1 MPASSPTVAPPGR
14 RRIFARPTS
23 RREWLLF
30 ALPAVLVIAAAF
42 WVTTRFVK
50 PAPPSTLTMTTGSAE
65 GAYHGFAQKYREIL
79 ARDGITL
86 ELKASGRSVDNLA
99 RLNATVE
106 PAP

>member
-1 MPASSPTVAPPGR
+1 MPASSPTVAPPCR

-23 RREWLLF
+23 RHEWLFF

-50 PAPPSTLTMTTGSAE
+50 PVPPSTLTMTTGSAE
-65 GAYHGFAQKYREIL
+65 GAYHGFARKYREIL

-86 ELKASGRSVDNLA
+86 ELKASGGSVDNLA

-106 PAP
+106 PEP